1 MELAVEAATPGGGER
16 RRRIGQTAA
25 SARKK
30 RASAREETAK
40 EAFLLVSSSLL
51 SLFWLLASLLYTL
64 AEADCLIRRTDFTTV
79 LFGRCCCF
87 SPCFEVISSLC
98 DERVGGQRVSQVAP
112 TRETRQKVTRER
124 HQVFIERSFTVTAIF
139 YIFFYFVPFFYFFY
153 SDIISVSLLRLL
165 RLSFHHSYQLL
176 LHLPSLPQSFVQ
188 SFSNSNITTSEHF
201 PFTFSSSYN
210 SDRLQI
216 FAHEPSAV
224 SRLLTANQQH
234 ASLLAFSL
242 MS

>member
-139 YIFFYFVPFFYFFY
+139 FTFLTTSFPFIFIRTSFRCRCFVCCVCLFTI
-153 SDIISVSLLRLL
+153 IISTNIFPISPIISIV
-165 RLSFHHSYQLL
+165 
-176 LHLPSLPQSFVQ
+176 
-188 SFSNSNITTSEHF
+188 SNSNITSEHF
-201 PFTFSSSYN
+201 PFTFH
-210 SDRLQI
+210 RHI
-216 FAHEPSAV
+216 TV
-224 SRLLTANQQH
+224 TASKFSHTNHQQ
-234 ASLLAFSL
+234 
-242 MS
+242 

>member
-139 YIFFYFVPFFYFFY
+139 FTFFDHFVPFYFY

-165 RLSFHHSYQLL
+165 RLSFHHHHIDQ
-176 LHLPSLPQSFVQ
+176 HLPNLPNHFNRLKLKHHERA
-188 SFSNSNITTSEHF
+188 FSIHI
-201 PFTFSSSYN
+201 SSSYN

-224 SRLLTANQQH
+224 SRPLTAI
-234 ASLLAFSL
+234 SSMPLCLPFS
-242 MS
+242 